1 MHVSLN
7 PVFFFYPV
15 KLNTVQIN
23 IRFIL
28 NKLLYFSRSLK
39 MGKHN
44 LFSNFCLY
52 VMHIAHP

>member
-44 LFSNFCLY
+44 LFSNFS
-52 VMHIAHP
+52 VFM